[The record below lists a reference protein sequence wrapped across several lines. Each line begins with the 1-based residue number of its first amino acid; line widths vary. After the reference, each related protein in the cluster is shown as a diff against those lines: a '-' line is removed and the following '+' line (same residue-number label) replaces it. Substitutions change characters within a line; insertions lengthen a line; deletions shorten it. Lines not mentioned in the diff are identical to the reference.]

1 MAADDI
7 LELLAA
13 RQALASTPEPWLD
26 AARGSISI
34 EEAARRVSGQEDP
47 ELVERSRQLF
57 AAGDPAVD
65 EARLVR
71 LLDACLPP
79 PRRSW
84 RGPLVLGLALAAAVV
99 LAVSLSEDRTAAP
112 DSVPQLARYDL
123 ELHQGASSQR
133 AAEPS
138 GSETKRFYADRRF
151 QATLRPFT
159 EVRTEI
165 SAMVYACEADKARRL
180 PLEPRV
186 APNGLVEME
195 SDVADLG
202 LDVGAWDLVFVV
214 GAVGSLPRPQTCED
228 EALAAGDG
236 VQVLRTRIEILPPPR

>member
-26 AARGSISI
+26 AARGSISV

-47 ELVERSRQLF
+47 ALVERSRQLF
-57 AAGDPAVD
+57 AAGDPAAD
-65 EARLVR
+65 EARLER
-71 LLDACLPP
+71 LLAACLPP
-79 PRRSW
+79 PRRAW
-84 RGPLVLGLALAAAVV
+84 RGPLVLGLALAAGVV
-99 LAVSLSEDRTAAP
+99 LAVSLSEDRTVAP
-112 DSVPQLARYDL
+112 GSVPQLARYDL
-123 ELHQGASSQR
+123 ELHQGASTQR
-133 AAEPS
+133 AVEPS
-138 GSETKRFYADRRF
+138 GSTQRFYADRRF

-159 EVRTEI
+159 EVRTQVQ
-165 SAMVYACEADKARRL
+165 AMVYACEPDGARRL

-186 APNGLVEME
+186 APNGLVELE

-202 LDVGAWDLVFVV
+202 LGAGAWDLVFVV
-214 GAVGSLPRPQTCED
+214 GVVGSLPRPQTCED

-236 VQVLRTRIEILPPPR
+236 IQVLRTRIEILPPPR

>member
-26 AARGSISI
+26 AARGSISV

-47 ELVERSRQLF
+47 ALVERSRQLF
-57 AAGDPAVD
+57 AAGDPAAD
-65 EARLVR
+65 EARLER
-71 LLDACLPP
+71 LLAACLPP
-79 PRRSW
+79 PRRAW
-84 RGPLVLGLALAAAVV
+84 RGPLVLGLALAAGVV
-99 LAVSLSEDRTAAP
+99 LAVSLSEDRTVAP
-112 DSVPQLARYDL
+112 GSVPQLARYDL
-123 ELHQGASSQR
+123 ELHQGASTQR
-133 AAEPS
+133 AVEPS
-138 GSETKRFYADRRF
+138 GSTQRFYADRRF

-159 EVRTEI
+159 EVRTQVQ
-165 SAMVYACEADKARRL
+165 AMVYACEPDGARRL

-186 APNGLVEME
+186 APNGLVELE

-202 LDVGAWDLVFVV
+202 LGVGAWDLVFVV
-214 GAVGSLPRPQTCED
+214 GVVGSLPRPQTCED

-236 VQVLRTRIEILPPPR
+236 IQVLRTRIEILPPPR